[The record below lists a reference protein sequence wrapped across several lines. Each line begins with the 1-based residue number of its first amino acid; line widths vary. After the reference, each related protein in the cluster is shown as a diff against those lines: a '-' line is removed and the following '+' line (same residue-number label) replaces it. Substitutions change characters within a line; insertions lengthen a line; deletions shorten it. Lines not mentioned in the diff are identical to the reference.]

1 MPITKSAHRALRQTA
16 RRKQKNLEKKEAI
29 KDMVK
34 QIKKLA
40 AQGKIDEAKALLP
53 KAYKAMDKAA
63 KSYLHKRAASR
74 KKSRITALVNKSAA
88 GV

>member
-1 MPITKSAHRALRQTA
+1 MPITKSAQRALRQTA

-29 KDMVK
+29 KTVVK
-34 QIKKLA
+34 QIKKLT
-40 AQGKIDEAKALLP
+40 AQGKIEEAKALLP

-74 KKSRITALVNKSAA
+74 KKSRITALVNKQKKA
-88 GV
+88 